1 METYIQQKQIPEHI
15 KRIKLDVGLS
25 YGAPFSNMWLDKE
38 KDLFVFGFEPN
49 PDCLEIL
56 NAGNIVNQQ
65 PFHPESIKNEYLEKY
80 INIIPVALSNVETP
94 TTMNFYSMLN
104 DCGTSSLHQPIDPFI
119 GPPKKMVQV
128 PVYSL
133 KHFFDVFP
141 WDRFEYIEYIKI
153 DAQGSDFDIIKSAG
167 DYLKDRVVYITA
179 EPEMWQY
186 ANCTHNSQENMRDY
200 LETQGFVQI
209 GHPNVA
215 DPTFINKKYYHLKD
229 EIYIMQRY

>member
-1 METYIQQKQIPEHI
+1 MENYINNKKIPEHI
-15 KRIKLDVGLS
+15 KRIKIDIGLS

-65 PFHPESIKNEYLEKY
+65 PFHPESIKNEYLENS
-80 INIIPVALSNVETP
+80 INIIPVALSNVDEP
-94 TTMNFYSMLN
+94 TIMDFYSMTN
-104 DCGTSSLHQPIDPFI
+104 DCGTSSLYQPIDPSI
-119 GPPKKMVQV
+119 GPTKKLVHV

-133 KHFFDVFP
+133 QHFFDVFP
-141 WDRFEYIEYIKI
+141 WDRFDYIEYIKI

-167 DYLKDRVVYITA
+167 DYLKERVVYITA

-186 ANCTHNSQENMRDY
+186 KNCVHNSCENMRNY
-200 LETQGFVQI
+200 LETQGFIQI
-209 GHPNVA
+209 SHPDVA
-215 DPTFINKKYYHLKD
+215 DPTFINKKFYFLKD
-229 EIYIMQRY
+229 QIYILQKY